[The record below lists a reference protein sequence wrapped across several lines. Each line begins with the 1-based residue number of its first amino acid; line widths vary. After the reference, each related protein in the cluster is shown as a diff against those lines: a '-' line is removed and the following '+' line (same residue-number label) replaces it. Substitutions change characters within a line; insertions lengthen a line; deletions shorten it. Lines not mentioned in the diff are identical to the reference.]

1 MTLLIDSRTVTPASR
16 VHIQSVVGF
25 KLTNVIFRI
34 HVHGHIFHFVKKWTI
49 HAHES

>member
-1 MTLLIDSRTVTPASR
+1 MKLTILKNVE
-16 VHIQSVVGF
+16 Q
-25 KLTNVIFRI
+25 LTNVIFRI